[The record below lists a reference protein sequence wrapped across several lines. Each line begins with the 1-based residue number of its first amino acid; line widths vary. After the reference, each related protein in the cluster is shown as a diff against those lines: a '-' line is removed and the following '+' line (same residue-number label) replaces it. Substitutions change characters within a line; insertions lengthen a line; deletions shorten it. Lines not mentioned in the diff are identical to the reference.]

1 MNKTEHTDETMQVRG
16 GDLDRLLSLAGEVI
30 VASSNHVLAYRN
42 LQALADNRLPVSA
55 EALAGAR
62 DMSATMN
69 EISGNLHHLVQSIRT
84 ISLRDMLLR
93 ARRLVR
99 DVARRTGKRVRFEV
113 QGEATTVDKSIIE
126 QLWDPIAH
134 QLRNAVDH
142 GIEDALERGR
152 QGKEEEGLVSLSAWN
167 TERETVIRIEDD
179 GRGIDM
185 ERLREKASEHGLLS
199 GGQPLTDEQ
208 ALRLL
213 CTPGFS
219 TVTSVSQTSGRG
231 VGMDVVRNVI
241 TGLGGSIQLTNRP
254 GRGVTFTF
262 RVPIVSAVN
271 IVDTLVVRVGT
282 HQFGIPIHNVVTTA
296 AAPRERI
303 HHLMGKGR
311 AVQHLG
317 ALITLCDLGDLMHVS
332 DQDDDNADEISVIII
347 EHQKRQL
354 ALRVSEC
361 LAPQKLVII
370 PFGAA
375 LDTQGLAGSTI
386 MGGRRLGFIIDP
398 AALIH
403 LADNQ
408 GHADTD
414 AARPPDTPA
423 HPALDLHDPGD
434 ATRAVETPP
443 GVEPAADTGPEG
455 TQDDEDGTPEER
467 EAMIREYVT
476 EIERLTPQ
484 VNRVLFEIEN
494 NREDAEA
501 LNLAFRL
508 FHTLKGNLIM
518 MGLPAAGETVH
529 FVESLMDGA
538 RSRELAIT
546 PEVMDVLMD
555 GAAFVEEVAR
565 NLRSGD
571 RRDKTG
577 DHVIRCVKQ
586 LLPAREQKTDQ
597 TIERVSDLDYEF
609 SHEAAFREK
618 AYRRRRVP
626 FYQMLLEFD
635 PGDQPAFLVAVLI
648 YNRICQVGDVLA
660 TVPRLTDMEN
670 GMVRNEIKLLF
681 ASEKDADA
689 LERGLRELL
698 CAHYGVTRLAFGR
711 HG

>member
-1 MNKTEHTDETMQVRG
+1 MNKTDHAAETMQVRG
-16 GDLDRLLSLAGEVI
+16 QDLDRLLSLAGEVI
-30 VASSNHVLAYRN
+30 VASSNQALACRN

-55 EALAGAR
+55 ETLVGAR

-99 DVARRTGKRVRFEV
+99 DMARRTGKRVRIEV
-113 QGEATTVDKSIIE
+113 EGEATTVDKSIIE

-152 QGKEEEGLVSLSAWN
+152 QGKEEEGLVSLTAWN
-167 TERETVIRIEDD
+167 TERETVIRIDDD

-185 ERLREKASEHGLLS
+185 ERLREKASAHGLLNA
-199 GGQPLTDEQ
+199 GQTLTDEQ
-208 ALRLL
+208 ALRIL
-213 CTPGFS
+213 CAPGFS
-219 TVTSVSQTSGRG
+219 TVASVSQTSGRG

-241 TGLGGSIQLTNRP
+241 MGLGGSIQLTNRP
-254 GRGVTFTF
+254 GQGTTFTF

-282 HQFGIPIHNVVTTA
+282 HQFGVPIHNVVTTA
-296 AAPRERI
+296 AVSREKI
-303 HHLMGKGR
+303 HHLMSKGR
-311 AVQHLG
+311 AIQHLG
-317 ALITLCDLGDLMHVS
+317 ALITLCDLGDLMQVS
-332 DQDDDNADEISVIII
+332 DPDEDNADDISIIII
-347 EHQKRQL
+347 EHQKRQI

-375 LDTQGLAGSTI
+375 LETQGLAGSTI
-386 MGGRRLGFIIDP
+386 LGGRRLGFIIDP

-403 LADNQ
+403 LAENQ
-408 GHADTD
+408 GHADGHMGS
-414 AARPPDTPA
+414 PPDTPA
-423 HPALDLHDPGD
+423 PPVLAPHDPTGE
-434 ATRAVETPP
+434 TRTDEAPP
-443 GVEPAADTGPEG
+443 RVEPITDTVREDK
-455 TQDDEDGTPEER
+455 QDDVDGTPEEQ
-467 EAMIREYVT
+467 EALIREYVA

-494 NREDAEA
+494 NRDNAEA

-529 FVESLMDGA
+529 AVESLMDGA

-555 GAAFVEEVAR
+555 GVAFVEEVTR

-571 RRDKTG
+571 RRDRTG
-577 DHVIRCVKQ
+577 DSVIRCVKQ
-586 LLPAREQKTDQ
+586 LLPARVEQADKAVG
-597 TIERVSDLDYEF
+597 RVAEQDYAF

-635 PGDQPAFLVAVLI
+635 PGDQPAFLVAVLL

-660 TVPRLTDMEN
+660 AIPRLTDIEN
-670 GMVRNEIKLLF
+670 GMVGNEMKLLF
-681 ASEKDADA
+681 ASETDADA
-689 LERGLRELL
+689 LERGLRGLL
-698 CAHYGVTRLAFGR
+698 CAHYGVTRLTFGR